1 MAVATERFE
10 GLASEAAAQSGL
22 PDARIVSVEH
32 PIGGVSKELLTE
44 RADRIVDDVLVLLTK
59 TGARGSGESER

>member
-10 GLASEAAAQSGL
+10 GLACEAAAQSGL

-32 PIGGVSKELLTE
+32 PIGGVPKEVLTE
-44 RADRIVDDVLVLLTK
+44 RADRLVDDVLVRLTK
-59 TGARGSGESER
+59 ASAP